1 MASISTDGIPS
12 ASEDFYMHVNK
23 KWLDAPENTI
33 PGEYSSWGGFV
44 KLHDEGLKKQ
54 IKLVKALGE
63 KTDRNEEE
71 EKIYAIWKAS
81 SDRFSRWA
89 EGGGTYEPLINEF
102 AVLDSFLN
110 GPTFESDEEY
120 TDNLAKYLHYTQM
133 TGIRNVLDFD
143 KGSDLKNVNN
153 VVLDLST
160 SGLSFPSRDFYFEE
174 NFADKREFF
183 KGHLEK
189 VQGLV
194 EANIPDF
201 KLGQNFV
208 ESVIEFENELAKY
221 SMKPAQRREYP
232 DYYTNTSL
240 VDVYEKI
247 DELRTVKAKFENYE
261 ESEREFKLE
270 NSENKAKI
278 GSLMEKMYGLFDFR
292 KIMEANRAKHFGD
305 DASGPDIDHIT
316 AYDGDG
322 LRRVLSMVV
331 DHKANF
337 AKYKCYMQ
345 YKVIAKFFSFTTKEM
360 DDEFFDFYQRKL
372 GGQQEQKPNEK
383 RSINIVNR
391 YAGEMM
397 GKIFC
402 ANFFPAECKKDVE
415 NLIDETITIMKESLE
430 TNDWL
435 TSSTKVKALE
445 KLQRF
450 RKKIGYPDKWKDY
463 SDFDATMGD
472 SLYQISKKAKK
483 WTLRVDFFEKLNS
496 ILDREEWRMT
506 PQTVNAYFMPTQ
518 NEIVFPAA
526 ILQPPFYHKSSDTV
540 DFDVTKEKEIA
551 NGDFDMV
558 NPANFGGIV
567 AVIAHEITHGY
578 DDKGRKFD
586 ADGNINDWWTEDDA
600 GLFTKYADIMGK
612 SSEKYTFVDVESEE
626 KKEYKMNPQLTMG
639 ENLADLGGLSLSLQA
654 LLKRLEAAKASD
666 GVRRASLRVLFKS
679 WANVWKQNTKK
690 ERRIMLLTMD
700 PHAPTDFRGNLAQHM
715 DEFYE
720 AFEIKEGDTMW
731 IPKGERVRM
740 W

>member
-102 AVLDSFLN
+102 AVLDSFLK

-278 GSLMEKMYGLFDFR
+278 GSLK
-292 KIMEANRAKHFGD
+292 
-305 DASGPDIDHIT
+305 
-316 AYDGDG
+316 
-322 LRRVLSMVV
+322 
-331 DHKANF
+331 
-337 AKYKCYMQ
+337 
-345 YKVIAKFFSFTTKEM
+345 
-360 DDEFFDFYQRKL
+360 
-372 GGQQEQKPNEK
+372 
-383 RSINIVNR
+383 
-391 YAGEMM
+391 
-397 GKIFC
+397 
-402 ANFFPAECKKDVE
+402 
-415 NLIDETITIMKESLE
+415 
-430 TNDWL
+430 
-435 TSSTKVKALE
+435 
-445 KLQRF
+445 
-450 RKKIGYPDKWKDY
+450 
-463 SDFDATMGD
+463 
-472 SLYQISKKAKK
+472 
-483 WTLRVDFFEKLNS
+483 
-496 ILDREEWRMT
+496 
-506 PQTVNAYFMPTQ
+506 
-518 NEIVFPAA
+518 
-526 ILQPPFYHKSSDTV
+526 
-540 DFDVTKEKEIA
+540 
-551 NGDFDMV
+551 
-558 NPANFGGIV
+558 
-567 AVIAHEITHGY
+567 
-578 DDKGRKFD
+578 
-586 ADGNINDWWTEDDA
+586 TE
-600 GLFTKYADIMGK
+600 
-612 SSEKYTFVDVESEE
+612 
-626 KKEYKMNPQLTMG
+626 
-639 ENLADLGGLSLSLQA
+639 
-654 LLKRLEAAKASD
+654 
-666 GVRRASLRVLFKS
+666 
-679 WANVWKQNTKK
+679 
-690 ERRIMLLTMD
+690 
-700 PHAPTDFRGNLAQHM
+700 
-715 DEFYE
+715 
-720 AFEIKEGDTMW
+720 
-731 IPKGERVRM
+731 
-740 W
+740 